1 MYYKK
6 QGLPEENEVILC
18 TVKKIL
24 PHSIFVDLDE
34 YENKEGLIH
43 ISEISPG
50 RVRNIRDFVKEG
62 KKIVCKVLKL
72 DRERGHLDL
81 SLRRVNQVQRINKN
95 KEYKQEI
102 KAEKILEIAG
112 KDLKLSIEDMYGKV
126 GKELMKDYSSLY
138 QAFEEITENQKILDE
153 LKLDKKTKETL
164 LKYIGEKIKR
174 REIRVAATLTI
185 TSQLPNGIEIIKN
198 VMKEIQEKNKNS
210 SIIYLGA
217 PKYRLTL
224 TSDNYKTA
232 EKEVLEIKELGL
244 SLIKNKGSFDLVRDD
259 KRNS

>member
-1 MYYKK
+1 
-6 QGLPEENEVILC
+6 
-18 TVKKIL
+18 
-24 PHSIFVDLDE
+24 
-34 YENKEGLIH
+34 
-43 ISEISPG
+43 
-50 RVRNIRDFVKEG
+50 
-62 KKIVCKVLKL
+62 
-72 DRERGHLDL
+72 
-81 SLRRVNQVQRINKN
+81 
-95 KEYKQEI
+95 
-102 KAEKILEIAG
+102 
-112 KDLKLSIEDMYGKV
+112 MYGKV

-174 REIRVAATLTI
+174 REVKVAATLTI
-185 TSQLPNGIEIIKN
+185 TSQLSNGIEIIKN
-198 VMKEIQEKNKNS
+198 VMKEIQEKSKSS